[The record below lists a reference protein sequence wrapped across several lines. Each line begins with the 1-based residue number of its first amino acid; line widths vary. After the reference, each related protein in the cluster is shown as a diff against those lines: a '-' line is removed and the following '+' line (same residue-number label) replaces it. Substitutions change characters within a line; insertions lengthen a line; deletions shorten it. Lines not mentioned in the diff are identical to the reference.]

1 MTKTEGTKLLA
12 DNRKARADFEILQ
25 TFQAGIELQGS
36 EVKSI
41 RAGRVNLRDAFA
53 RVRGG
58 QVYLLNMH
66 ISPLAQ
72 SHGQVFGH
80 DPTRD
85 RKLLMHRS
93 EIRKLLGSIDEKGLT
108 LVPLKM
114 YLKDGWI
121 KVDLGIARGK
131 KLYDKREDLKKKE
144 AKREIERATKYQ

>member
-53 RVRGG
+53 RVRRGE
-58 QVYLLNMH
+58 VYLLNMH
-66 ISPLAQ
+66 ISPLTQ
-72 SHGQVFGH
+72 SPGQMFGH

-85 RKLLMHRS
+85 RKLLMHRA
-93 EIRKLLGSIDEKGLT
+93 EIRKLLGSVDEKGLT
-108 LVPLKM
+108 LVPLKL

>member
-1 MTKTEGTKLLA
+1 MAKTEGTKLLA

-58 QVYLLNMH
+58 EVYLLNMH

-85 RKLLMHRS
+85 RKLLMHRA
-93 EIRKLLGSIDEKGLT
+93 EIRKLLGSVDEKGLT

>member
-53 RVRGG
+53 RVRRGE
-58 QVYLLNMH
+58 VYLLNMH

-93 EIRKLLGSIDEKGLT
+93 EIRKLIGSIDEKGLT

-144 AKREIERATKYQ
+144 AKREIERATKYS

>member
-53 RVRGG
+53 RVRRGE
-58 QVYLLNMH
+58 VYLLNMH

>member
-1 MTKTEGTKLLA
+1 MAKTEGTKILA

-41 RAGRVNLRDAFA
+41 RAGRVNLRDSFA
-53 RVRGG
+53 RVRRGE
-58 QVYLLNMH
+58 VYLLNMH
-66 ISPLAQ
+66 ISPLAH

-85 RKLLMHRS
+85 RKLLMHRA

-114 YLKDGWI
+114 YLKDGWV

-144 AKREIERATKYQ
+144 AKREIDRATKYQ

>member
-1 MTKTEGTKLLA
+1 M
-12 DNRKARADFEILQ
+12 
-25 TFQAGIELQGS
+25 
-36 EVKSI
+36 
-41 RAGRVNLRDAFA
+41 
-53 RVRGG
+53 
-58 QVYLLNMH
+58 
-66 ISPLAQ
+66 
-72 SHGQVFGH
+72 FGH

-85 RKLLMHRS
+85 RKLLMHRA
-93 EIRKLLGSIDEKGLT
+93 EIRKLLGSVDEKGLT

>member
-1 MTKTEGTKLLA
+1 MAKTEGIKILA

-53 RVRGG
+53 RIRKGE
-58 QVYLLNMH
+58 VYLLNMH
-66 ISPLAQ
+66 ISPLAVSQ
-72 SHGQVFGH
+72 GQVFGH

-85 RKLLMHRS
+85 RKLLMHRA
-93 EIRKLLGSIDEKGLT
+93 EIRKLLGSVDEKGLT
-108 LVPLKM
+108 LVPLKL

-144 AKREIERATKYQ
+144 AKREIDRAIKYS

>member
-58 QVYLLNMH
+58 EVYLLNMH

-85 RKLLMHRS
+85 RKLLMHRA
-93 EIRKLLGSIDEKGLT
+93 EIRKLLGSVDEKGLT

-121 KVDLGIARGK
+121 KIDLGIARGK

>member
-53 RVRGG
+53 RVRRGE
-58 QVYLLNMH
+58 VYLLNMH

-72 SHGQVFGH
+72 SPGQLFGH